1 MKTKFYTLTM
11 VMAFMIFPVI
21 MNGQEKQG
29 KDFNKGF
36 FLGLKAGI
44 DLSSL
49 SNVDV
54 EDPAKMVQKLGFQGG
69 LVAKAG
75 FNPYLALQMEL
86 LFAQK
91 GMKLTVTESGITA
104 KVWTNIN
111 YLEIPLLLKA
121 SIPLDPVFIY
131 ANVGPSLGI
140 GLSAKLATDPDLGLN
155 QTIKFEENGFQRL
168 DFGVVFGG
176 GVGVKLGNGE
186 LFLDLRY
193 TLGISDVNNV
203 SDATKEKSDYESN
216 SNRNIGIAIGYLLKL
231 GK

>member
-1 MKTKFYTLTM
+1 MKAKLYTFTM
-11 VMAFMIFPVI
+11 VMAIMVFPI
-21 MNGQEKQG
+21 LMNGQEKQ
-29 KDFNKGF
+29 KSDFNKGF
-36 FLGLKAGI
+36 FMGLKAGI
-44 DLSSL
+44 GFSSW
-49 SNVDV
+49 SNVEV
-54 EDPAKMVQKLGFQGG
+54 EAPAKKVQKLGFQGG

-91 GMKLTVTESGITA
+91 GMKVSVTESGITA
-104 KVWTNIN
+104 KVWTNVN

-121 SIPLDPVFIY
+121 SIPLDPFFIY
-131 ANVGPSLGI
+131 ANVGPSFGI

-155 QTIKFEENGFQRL
+155 QTIKFEEGGLQRF
-168 DFGVVFGG
+168 DFGVLFGA

-193 TLGISDVNNV
+193 TLGISDINNA
-203 SDATKEKSDYESN
+203 SAEAKAKSDYEKN
-216 SNRNIGIAIGYLLKL
+216 SNRNFGIAVGYLFKL